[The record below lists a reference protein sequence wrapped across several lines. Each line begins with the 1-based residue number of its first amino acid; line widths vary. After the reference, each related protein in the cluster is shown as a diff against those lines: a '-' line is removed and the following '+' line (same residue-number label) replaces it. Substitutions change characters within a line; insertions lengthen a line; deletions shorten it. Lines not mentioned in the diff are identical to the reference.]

1 MLYLQSCPLYWPPA
15 KICESLGLY
24 SIQTIGET
32 GLSVWSGLF
41 GFSVEK
47 NINYNILYNIK

>member
-47 NINYNILYNIK
+47 KYKLQYVIVK